1 MGLGTGVPDFEPT
14 LFVFPQERA
23 ERGLCVCMPTLP
35 EAPRGEDTPQPPGK
49 VRAMG
54 RKGRGTLCN
63 AKGDSLSNGPE
74 SEHRP
79 PDWGQARQL
88 GSPG

>member
-1 MGLGTGVPDFEPT
+1 MGLATGVPDFEPT
-14 LFVFPQERA
+14 LFILPLERA
-23 ERGLCVCMPTLP
+23 VCGLCACVPTLHKGP
-35 EAPRGEDTPQPPGK
+35 LGENKTEPPGK
-49 VRAMG
+49 VRTLG
-54 RKGRGTLCN
+54 RKGTSTLWN

-79 PDWGQARQL
+79 PDWGQSCQS